1 MSDGDDNIL
10 KLVDAET
17 PPPDDGYRLQ
27 DQIGFILRRANQ
39 RHRRGAAARHGRG
52 RSAFMD
58 DLFGQHGDL
67 ADRKFRHGASQ
78 DWFSKR

>member
-39 RHRRGAAARHGRG
+39 RRAKRLNVVAEVAMAFGEQENGAIA
-52 RSAFMD
+52 
-58 DLFGQHGDL
+58 
-67 ADRKFRHGASQ
+67 
-78 DWFSKR
+78 